1 MKKAVWLVVVAVLLV
16 GVVGVGFAQVLPEIP
31 RTETLIV
38 DNLHGRVGN
47 PAILMYG
54 YQDH

>member
-16 GVVGVGFAQVLPEIP
+16 GVVGVGFAASLPEIP

-38 DNLHGRVGN
+38 DNLHGRVET

-54 YQDH
+54 YRDH